1 MNNTH
6 TKPPPDV
13 SSSATSQRPYS
24 AERGGAP
31 YESPRIHVSTT
42 TAATPPNSHHMAPP
56 PRVLPP
62 ARPQGVAPPN
72 KVITPVC
79 GYQYQILISF
89 LEDSL
94 VLLKIG
100 SLNVSN

>member
-1 MNNTH
+1 MCHELPTNA
-6 TKPPPDV
+6 K
-13 SSSATSQRPYS
+13 SLCQTSPYS

-31 YESPRIHVSTT
+31 YESTRIHVSTT
-42 TAATPPNSHHMAPP
+42 TAATPPNSHHMAPH

-62 ARPQGVAPPN
+62 ALPQGVAPPN

-89 LEDSL
+89 LEDSS